1 MEYFYS
7 ITDSFGCV
15 HSIDMIYVE
24 YFSLCNPQGIIE
36 IVQKIHEDYPLVKY
50 QEFLG
55 RVPHSKWNYYTD
67 GISIGGVYISAG
79 KYNNYDPVTRTFDLL
94 PMFEIRVNP
103 NKHMNEPWFRDML
116 SRLLEFASSGMLRK
130 FDYAVDISKP
140 LKFVQVLDTRKE
152 PGLYKGTRYYGQAG
166 RHGYVK
172 IYDKQKDMKRQGESI
187 DALTRVEHTLF
198 ANQDPSLENVY
209 VLSNAHLETDYSN
222 LKDTDR
228 AIIDMFLRLKALGY
242 DYDLKLGRR
251 KMKSLEP
258 YLQGQYQKLDY
269 GNFLGVLVDNI
280 KREFHAMDVPVD
292 EDGFVHVDESA
303 IDDLPF
309 D

>member
-15 HSIDMIYVE
+15 HSIDMVYLE
-24 YFSLCNPQGIIE
+24 YFAKCSPKGIVE
-36 IVQKIHEDYPLVKY
+36 IVQKVHEDYPLVKY
-50 QEFLG
+50 QEYLD

-67 GISIGGVYISAG
+67 GVSIGGVYVSAG
-79 KYNNYDPVTRTFDLL
+79 KYNNYDPMTKSFDLL

-103 NKHMNEPWFRDML
+103 NKHMNEPWFQDML
-116 SRLLEFASSGMLRK
+116 FRLLEWSSSGMLRK
-130 FDYAVDISKP
+130 YDYAIDIAKP
-140 LKFVQVLDTRKE
+140 PKSVQILDTRKE

-187 DALTRVEHTLF
+187 DTLTRVEYTLF
-198 ANQDPSLENVY
+198 ANQEHSLENVY
-209 VLSNAHLETDYSN
+209 ILSSEQLETDYSK

-228 AIIDMFLRLKALGY
+228 AIVEMYMQLKAIGFNY
-242 DYDLKLGRR
+242 ELKLGRR
-251 KMKSLEP
+251 KMIALEP

-269 GNFLGVLVDNI
+269 GNILGVLVDNI
-280 KREFHAMDVPVD
+280 KREFRAMDVATD
-292 EDGFVHVDESA
+292 DDGFMQVDML
-303 IDDLPF
+303 DDLPF
-309 D
+309 E